1 VILIDANIFMY
12 AAGAEHP
19 YKEPSRRFL
28 EQVARGEV
36 DAALDAEVLQEI
48 LHRYRAIR
56 RWPEGRGVYDL
67 ARQIVL
73 IVIPITAEVLD
84 LARHLLDQYEGL
96 MARDAL
102 HAAVARVHGAQAICS
117 YDGDF
122 DEIAGLRRIEPP
134 ASGS

>member
-1 VILIDANIFMY
+1 
-12 AAGAEHP
+12 
-19 YKEPSRRFL
+19 
-28 EQVARGEV
+28 V
-36 DAALDAEVLQEI
+36 DAALDAEMLQEI

-73 IVIPITAEVLD
+73 IVIPITTEVVN
-84 LARHLLDQYEGL
+84 LARRLLDEYEGL

-102 HAAVARVHGAQAICS
+102 PAAVARIHGAQAICS
-117 YDGDF
+117 YNRDF

-134 ASGS
+134 AFE